1 MNTVINEFA
10 EDVVDQL
17 LTMVGNSPHACHLL
31 IDGVFLPSITSVV
44 KRWPTPVADRYALF
58 CERAHGDANSLAA
71 SPWLLPI
78 TGDTSA
84 LRELVARCNRLPAVT
99 LIRSPSDINTLLRRL
114 KRWTVVNC
122 GGMHFNFRYPDTRRL
137 PGIYGV
143 LTDAQRS
150 TLFADDA
157 WSFIGRDGRWHH
169 LPPYTAPVKTGTVA
183 VDDVADPELSDPQF
197 AALLADSEADEQL
210 AAIWQDL
217 PENSLVRTSS
227 RPEEVH
233 AWATS
238 ALAQANRLSITDIP
252 ERTRLC
258 TWVLSG
264 DPEQRLTMLKQHGD
278 GASESALDDLLMD
291 EI

>member
-1 MNTVINEFA
+1 VL
-10 EDVVDQL
+10 DQL
-17 LTMVGNSPHACHLL
+17 RSMVAASQPPSHLL
-31 IDGVFLPSITSVV
+31 IDGVFLPSMSSVV
-44 KRWPTPVADRYALF
+44 KRWPIPVADRYALF
-58 CERAHGDANSLAA
+58 CERANGDANTLAA
-71 SPWLLPI
+71 SPWLLPL
-78 TGDTSA
+78 TTDTST
-84 LRELVARCNRLPAVT
+84 LRELILRCDRLPAVT